1 VSDPGLV
8 PEQKDP
14 KMTALSLNL
23 VTPNMTAEQAR
34 LALHGR
40 LDEAERRAADWVA
53 RLGRP
58 GYMR

>member
-1 VSDPGLV
+1 
-8 PEQKDP
+8 
-14 KMTALSLNL
+14 MTALSHNL
-23 VTPNMTAEQAR
+23 ITPGMTAEQAR
-34 LALHGR
+34 AALQGR